1 LSRFDGFR
9 ASVGAGIMEGT
20 TNRASLVVFSPP
32 SPRPASELSLPN
44 FSQSCKIAEFYEL
57 TDEINLLDEVS
68 IITRQSNICDLARFI
83 NVEEGVHS
91 QPIDM

>member
-1 LSRFDGFR
+1 
-9 ASVGAGIMEGT
+9 M
-20 TNRASLVVFSPP
+20 
-32 SPRPASELSLPN
+32 
-44 FSQSCKIAEFYEL
+44 AEFYEL